1 LSDTGRERIVRL
13 ADLARDLNVDYRTLR
28 GWASRTFPRAG
39 SDVGR
44 PWVLGPEQVQAAR
57 SHFSGHRVLVHAEP
71 VEHGPREVLVPV
83 GPVEERIVAEETPT
97 AWSCPKDGTAMEP
110 LGRRSRAYRCPEC
123 RGVFID
129 TAAMRRG
136 RGDDAG
142 EDDVAQHATTM
153 ATVATEITNRLMGPR
168 TVHDPN
174 RFLTARRPR
183 LGRR

>member
-1 LSDTGRERIVRL
+1 MSDTGRERTVRL

-129 TAAMRRG
+129 TTAMRRG
-136 RGDDAG
+136 RGG
-142 EDDVAQHATTM
+142 RPPKWSPVVTSVLFSLLATF
-153 ATVATEITNRLMGPR
+153 VVRRL
-168 TVHDPN
+168 
-174 RFLTARRPR
+174 RRRSRSQSPS
-183 LGRR
+183 